1 MAVRSLIP
9 LLLDVRVLGF
19 AATVA
24 VELSRF
30 AARCACGCDLL
41 LLQRLIDQPGGIN
54 ERLSQ
59 CRVQGPV
66 SCHCQSVT
74 AWGMIVM
81 RDSKT

>member
-66 SCHCQSVT
+66 SCQSVT